1 MDLDLFNSE
10 LCLAADAPIR
20 LLSARGVR
28 IRCTSGVVWLTIAGE
43 AGDIFLAA
51 GDSYL
56 VRSRGLALLE
66 AIGGGRVRFEKGQP
80 TRVGLFHH
88 PAEGMLAQDLLFPGN
103 GWRGARHPIGVS
115 IMRLRPG
122 GERLEGQA
130 TVVSAS
136 TQACMISPPVEL
148 LH

>member
-10 LCLAADAPIR
+10 LCLADDAPIR

-56 VRSRGLALLE
+56 VRGRGLALLE
-66 AIGGGRVRFEKGQP
+66 AIGGGRVRFEKASQTVSGVVI
-80 TRVGLFHH
+80 T
-88 PAEGMLAQDLLFPGN
+88 LLQRFL
-103 GWRGARHPIGVS
+103 R
-115 IMRLRPG
+115 RLRYFPPTG
-122 GERLEGQA
+122 GEA
-130 TVVSAS
+130 HITPSA
-136 TQACMISPPVEL
+136 
-148 LH
+148 